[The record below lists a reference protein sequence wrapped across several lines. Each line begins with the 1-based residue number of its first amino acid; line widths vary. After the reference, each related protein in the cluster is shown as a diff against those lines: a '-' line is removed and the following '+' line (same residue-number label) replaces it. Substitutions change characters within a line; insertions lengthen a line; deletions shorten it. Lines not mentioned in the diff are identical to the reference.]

1 MNKAPKI
8 KVVKANGE
16 TELYSRKKFRE
27 SLSRSGA
34 GSVLIDKIQE
44 KVERELK
51 EGMTTGQ
58 LYDLAKNFLAEESIS
73 SATKYSLKKAIMDL
87 GPAGYF
93 FEKYLAAVLNE
104 YGYKTRTNLNIK
116 GECISHEVDVLAEKE
131 DVVYIIEA
139 KYHNSR
145 GIKSGTKTVLY
156 TYSRFLDIK
165 AGDSKFSKAKPWL
178 ITNTKFTTKAVKY
191 GKCRG
196 IKISGWRYPKD
207 ESLEGLVENKNLYPV
222 TALPSVNNYAR
233 KELIKVGV
241 IFARDIKKFSVN
253 DLVKKF
259 KIYKDIAQKIKSEA
273 DDFVNNHS

>member
-1 MNKAPKI
+1 MTDAPKI

-16 TELYSRKKFRE
+16 IELYSREKFRA

-34 GSVLIDKIQE
+34 DIALIDKVQK
-44 KVERELK
+44 KVESELK
-51 EGMTTGQ
+51 EGITTGQ
-58 LYDLAKNFLAEESIS
+58 LYDLAKKFLAEESVS

-93 FEKYLAAVLNE
+93 FEKYIAAVLSE
-104 YGYKTRTNLNIK
+104 YGYKTKTNLEIK
-116 GECISHEVDVLAEKE
+116 GKCITHEVDVLAEKE
-131 DVVYIIEA
+131 NVVYIIEA

-145 GIKSGTKTVLY
+145 GIKSDTKTVLY
-156 TYSRFLDIK
+156 TYARFLDIK
-165 AGDSKFSKAKPWL
+165 TGNSKFSNAEPWL

-191 GKCRG
+191 GKCQG

-207 ESLEGLVENKNLYPV
+207 ESLESLVENKNLYPV

-233 KELIKVGV
+233 KELVKAGI
-241 IFARDIKKFSVN
+241 IFARDVKKISVGDLTKKFG
-253 DLVKKF
+253 
-259 KIYKDIAQKIKSEA
+259 IYEDIAQKIKSEA